1 MNLQLSDKLPNKE
14 GFYYWTNFGES
25 TPTILYVEKDKH
37 GDFVASNE
45 EFCFV
50 VTKIV
55 SEEER
60 KRYGFIEN
68 DYVDKPYR
76 YGDELWCYIPNPI
89 LPNGKVIKSF
99 CY

>member
-1 MNLQLSDKLPNKE
+1 MNLQLSDKLPDKE
-14 GFYYWTNFGES
+14 GFYYWTNFSEH
-25 TPTILYVEKDKH
+25 TPTILYVKKSNNK
-37 GDFVASNE
+37 FWAQNE
-45 EFCFV
+45 EFCFE

-55 SEEER
+55 PEEER
-60 KRYGFIEN
+60 KEHDFIEN

-89 LPNGKVIKSF
+89 LSNGKVIKPF